1 MPQYPE
7 MQQQPPQ
14 LMNYRQ
20 PPQFQQNQRE
30 TEM

>member
-7 MQQQPPQ
+7 MQQRPPQ
-14 LMNYRQ
+14 FMNHRQ